1 MQGYTLKI
9 LVCSL
14 VTGLLV
20 GCSTSVDDLAIY
32 QSAEVVL
39 PKMNERALI
48 DGEKQLNIQYL
59 GVGGY
64 LFQYGEDSIMTAPS
78 FTNPGL
84 MNVTL
89 PLSIAADHALIDKL
103 LPPQA
108 KQAEFI
114 LVGHAHYDHL
124 LDVPYIMQQHMPMT
138 IAMGS
143 TTMKN
148 IVTAVIDD
156 DRLLDITDYAAV
168 GDLPGRWLYNRNGTI
183 RIMPIKSDH
192 APHFMGIKVMSGQ
205 YDQALTEL
213 PSTAY
218 GWKEGQTYAYVID
231 FLDNQQ
237 QPVYRIHYQ
246 DAASNSPDG
255 LMPMMTDTKAVDMA
269 ILCVAAFHQVDD
281 YPEAILQ
288 QTQPGMIVM
297 GHWED
302 FFGNN
307 HVDNSSVK
315 NQKNA
320 VKGVRMT
327 NVGDFI
333 QRVDA
338 VKTDGAVA
346 LLPAPF
352 TWISAF

>member
-1 MQGYTLKI
+1 MEGYTLKVFLSCGMMAALLSGCATSMDDVVLHDNSVVRNI
-9 LVCSL
+9 NEQSL
-14 VTGLLV
+14 VSGDKKL
-20 GCSTSVDDLAIY
+20 D
-32 QSAEVVL
+32 
-39 PKMNERALI
+39 
-48 DGEKQLNIQYL
+48 IQYL

-64 LFQYGEDSIMTAPS
+64 LFQYGDDSIMTAPS
-78 FTNPGL
+78 FTNPSL
-84 MNVTL
+84 INVTL
-89 PLSIAADHALIDKL
+89 PLPIETDTDLVDKL
-103 LPPQA
+103 LPMQA

-124 LDVPYIMQQHMPMT
+124 MDVPYIMQQHMPAT
-138 IAMGS
+138 IAVGS
-143 TTMKN
+143 TTMTN

-156 DRLLDITDYAAV
+156 ARLLDITDYAAE
-168 GDLPGRWLYNRNGTI
+168 GEQPGKWIYNRHNTI
-183 RIMPIKSDH
+183 RFMPIKSDH
-192 APHFMGIKVMSGQ
+192 APHFMGIKVMSGTYQ
-205 YDQALTEL
+205 TALTEL

-255 LMPMMTDTKAVDMA
+255 LMPVMDDTKAVDMA

-288 QTQPGMIVM
+288 QTQPKTIVL

-307 HVDNSSVK
+307 SADNQNK
-315 NQKNA
+315 P

-327 NVGDFI
+327 NIDDFI

-338 VKTDGAVA
+338 VKVKGSKII
-346 LLPAPF
+346 LPF
-352 TWISAF
+352 TEH

>member
-1 MQGYTLKI
+1 MDGYTLK
-9 LVCSL
+9 VFFSS
-14 VTGLLV
+14 VMAGLLS
-20 GCSTSVDDLAIY
+20 GCATSVDDLLLHDNLAFRNINE
-32 QSAEVVL
+32 QSLVSGDKKL
-39 PKMNERALI
+39 
-48 DGEKQLNIQYL
+48 DIQYL

-64 LFQYGEDSIMTAPS
+64 LFQYGDDSIMTAPS

-84 MNVTL
+84 INVSL
-89 PLSIAADHALIDKL
+89 PLPIEPDHALIDEL
-103 LPPQA
+103 LPVEA

-124 LDVPYIMQQHMPMT
+124 MDVPYIMQQHMPTT
-138 IAMGS
+138 IAVGS
-143 TTMKN
+143 TTMTN
-148 IVTAVIDD
+148 IVTAVIADE
-156 DRLLDITDYAAV
+156 RLLDITDYAAE
-168 GDLPGRWLYNRNGTI
+168 GQQPGRWIYNRHNTI
-183 RIMPIKSDH
+183 RFMPIKSDH
-192 APHFMGIKVMSGQ
+192 APHFMGIKVMSGT
-205 YDQALTEL
+205 YEDALTEL

-237 QPVYRIHYQ
+237 QPIYRIHYQ

-255 LMPMMTDTKAVDMA
+255 LMPVMNDTKAVDMT

-288 QTQPGMIVM
+288 QTQPNTIVL

-302 FFGNN
+302 FFNN
-307 HVDNSSVK
+307 NSFDNQNK
-315 NQKNA
+315 P

-327 NVGDFI
+327 NIDDFI

-338 VKTDGAVA
+338 VKKVGARSI
-346 LLPAPF
+346 LPTPF
-352 TWISAF
+352 SFFINHIL